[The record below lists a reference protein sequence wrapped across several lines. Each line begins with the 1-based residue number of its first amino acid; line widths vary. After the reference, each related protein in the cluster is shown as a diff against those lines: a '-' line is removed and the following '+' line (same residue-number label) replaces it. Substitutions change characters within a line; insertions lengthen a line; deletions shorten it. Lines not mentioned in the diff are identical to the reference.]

1 MIASTVAGMR
11 NGLLDPIDV
20 KILAA
25 VQREGRLAKAALS
38 ERVNLS
44 PTPCWTRLRRL
55 EELGLIRGYH
65 ADIALDRVARFASF
79 VVEVTLKQH
88 RYEDFQRF
96 ETAIAR
102 VDAVVECVAIGGGID
117 YVLKVVA
124 ADIESYQQLIDDL
137 LVREIGIERY
147 FTYVVTRTVKARA
160 QAPVTLVAQAP

>member
-1 MIASTVAGMR
+1 MNLITVAHMR
-11 NGLLDPIDV
+11 NGRLDPIDL

-55 EELGLIRGYH
+55 EAMGLIRGYH
-65 ADIALDRVARFASF
+65 AEIALDRVGAFATF
-79 VVEVTLKQH
+79 FVEVTLKQH

-96 ETAIAR
+96 EAAIGK
-102 VDAVVECVAIGGGID
+102 VDAVIECVAIGGGID
-117 YVLKVVA
+117 YVLKIVA
-124 ADIESYQQLIDDL
+124 ADIEAYQRLIDDL

-147 FTYVVTRTVKARA
+147 FTYVVTRTVKTRA
-160 QAPVTLVAQAP
+160 QAPVSLVAAG